1 MPMNGE
7 SVEIEIRTLF
17 ADLKKDTV
25 ESLLI
30 QFSDWG
36 LNIRMFLNGDSLELD
51 LIKNLKGYEVT
62 FVDHRDKEPVQVN
75 DISELI
81 QTLNIT

>member
-17 ADLKKDTV
+17 ADLKKDIV

-36 LNIRMFLNGDSLELD
+36 LNIRMFLNGVSLELD
-51 LIKNLKGYEVT
+51 LIKNLKGYEGT
-62 FVDHRDKEPVQVN
+62 FVDHRDKKSVQVN
-75 DISELI
+75 EISELI
-81 QTLNIT
+81 QILNIT